1 MKDITEVP
9 QIPGTHLLGQIYS
22 LLIREVKEFG
32 DSNKETPSAATEGEP
47 NISHQKE
54 SKIKESCND

>member
-1 MKDITEVP
+1 MKDITTASESTA
-9 QIPGTHLLGQIYS
+9 THLLGQIYS